1 MMEDVLMKEQETK
14 APERRRFLKQV
25 MALGGG
31 GALVL
36 FSMPEPE
43 VPASGHDGT
52 GVPETRG
59 YRMTG
64 HIRAYY
70 ESARS

>member
-1 MMEDVLMKEQETK
+1 MKERGTK

-25 MALGGG
+25 MAMGGG

-43 VPASGHDGT
+43 IPASGHEGT
-52 GVPETRG
+52 DVQGARG
-59 YRMTG
+59 YRVTS

-70 ESARS
+70 DSARS